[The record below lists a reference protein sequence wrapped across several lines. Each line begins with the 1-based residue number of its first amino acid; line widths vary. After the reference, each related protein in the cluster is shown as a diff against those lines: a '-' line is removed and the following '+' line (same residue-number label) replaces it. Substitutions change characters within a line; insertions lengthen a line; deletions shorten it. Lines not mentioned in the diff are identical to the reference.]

1 MINGMTSIL
10 KSKFFQICAARNSAN
25 LGLLIDKPSSIYMYV
40 KLKALAS

>member
-10 KSKFFQICAARNSAN
+10 KSKFFQICAA
-25 LGLLIDKPSSIYMYV
+25 IYQL